1 MQAPDQGPDDAA
13 GGDEGHGTPG
23 DAGGPDGPAGHEGP
37 GRGDEGEA
45 GAAACEA
52 PQAAQALQAP
62 IPGGNTVQGPGDQAA
77 SERSGERSG
86 EAGPAA
92 GGSFAVPFPS
102 SVAAEV
108 ARRSLASRVQ
118 FQDGAVRKEL
128 IVSGNMLKIRLT
140 AEDPAQLQI
149 SVNSCLEQLS
159 LLVRTVQSFVPP
171 FFAKPK

>member
-77 SERSGERSG
+77 SERSGD
-86 EAGPAA
+86 
-92 GGSFAVPFPS
+92 SFAVPFPS

-171 FFAKPK
+171 FFAKEVS